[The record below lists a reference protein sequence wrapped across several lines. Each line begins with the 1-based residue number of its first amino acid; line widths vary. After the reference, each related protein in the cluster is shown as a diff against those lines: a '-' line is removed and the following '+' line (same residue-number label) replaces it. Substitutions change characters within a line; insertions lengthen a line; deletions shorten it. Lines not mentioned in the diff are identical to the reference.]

1 MPGPYAFVTIAS
13 PKGGNGMAKSDAY
26 KDLLE
31 TIRAYLEAGQPTL
44 ITGPPGTGKTA
55 YIHDLHGTKIQ
66 GKDVH
71 VISMIASN
79 RESTDIGGYPV
90 VVDGVV
96 KFVPVDWAV
105 EARKA
110 HEDGKFVIIFLDEAR
125 DISPP
130 VLAAL
135 NKAVHERKV
144 GDFEMPKEVRWLAAA
159 NSIDDS
165 TVGVALPPPTANR
178 WAHLDWDPRQM
189 VSAWCEGMI
198 GNKFALQT
206 PLSLEA
212 QKRLPAERAAIAA
225 FIHHRPEL
233 FHKMP
238 QAEDE
243 KDGPWPSART
253 LDSTAHVWAAAG
265 SSDEELRMRL
275 MAGLTGKYTAAEN
288 IQWRKSMD
296 LPDPE
301 KVLDGTIT
309 KIVVPDRPDAT
320 YATVSAVVS
329 CVANKYTHERYIGA
343 WKVFE
348 LLAKDG
354 AGDIAAALVP
364 AIENTTNG
372 KQGAPDPSKYVE
384 ALLPILQRAGVALR

>member
-1 MPGPYAFVTIAS
+1 
-13 PKGGNGMAKSDAY
+13 MAKHDAY
-26 KDLLE
+26 KELLE

-55 YIHDLHGTKIQ
+55 HIHDLHGTKIQ
-66 GKDVH
+66 GKEVH

-189 VSAWCEGMI
+189 VAAWCEGMI

-206 PLSLEA
+206 PLTEEA

-233 FHKMP
+233 FHNMP

-243 KDGPWPSART
+243 KDGPWSSART

-265 SSDEELRMRL
+265 SSISEDLRMRL
-275 MAGLTGKYTAAEN
+275 MAGLVSKYVAAEY

-301 KVLDGTIT
+301 KVLAGDIT
-309 KIVVPDRPDAT
+309 DIVVKDRPDAT

-329 CVANKYTHERYIGA
+329 CVANKFTNERYINA

-348 LLAKDG
+348 ILSQNG

-372 KQGAPDPSKYVE
+372 KQGVPDPSKYVE
-384 ALLPILQRAGVALR
+384 SLIPILVRAGVALR

>member
-1 MPGPYAFVTIAS
+1 
-13 PKGGNGMAKSDAY
+13 MAKHDAY

-66 GKDVH
+66 GKEVH

-178 WAHLDWDPRQM
+178 WAHLDWDPSKM

-198 GNKFALQT
+198 SNTFALQM
-206 PLSLEA
+206 PLSEEA
-212 QKRLPAERAAIAA
+212 QKRLPAERAAIAS

-233 FHKMP
+233 IHQMP
-238 QAEDE
+238 EAEDQ

-265 SSDEELRMRL
+265 NANEELRMRL
-275 MAGLTGKYTAAEN
+275 MAGLVGHYTAAEN
-288 IQWRKSMD
+288 IAWRKSMD

-301 KVLDGTIT
+301 KLLDGSI
-309 KIVVPDRPDAT
+309 KFEDVFQKDRPDVT
-320 YATVSAVVS
+320 YAMLSAVVS
-329 CVANKYTHERYIGA
+329 AVANNYKHERYTGA
-343 WKVFE
+343 WKIMNE
-348 LLAKDG
+348 MAKVG
-354 AGDIAAALVP
+354 AGDVAAALVP

-372 KQGAPDPSKYVE
+372 KQGVPDPSKYME
-384 ALLPILQRAGVALR
+384 NLIPILVRAGVAVR

>member
-1 MPGPYAFVTIAS
+1 
-13 PKGGNGMAKSDAY
+13 MAKGNAYSDMLATIKAY
-26 KDLLE
+26 VD
-31 TIRAYLEAGQPTL
+31 AGQPVL

-55 YIHDLHGTKIQ
+55 YIHDLNGTKIQ
-66 GKDVH
+66 GKEVH

-144 GDFEMPKEVRWLAAA
+144 GDFEMPKEVRWIAAA

-178 WAHLDWDPRQM
+178 WAHVDWDPHKM
-189 VSAWCEGMI
+189 VGAWCEGMI
-198 GNKFALQT
+198 SNAFALQT
-206 PLSLEA
+206 PLSEEA
-212 QKRLPAERAAIAA
+212 KKRLPAERAAIAA

-233 FHKMP
+233 FHQMP
-238 QAEDE
+238 KAEDE

-253 LDSTAHVWAAAG
+253 LDSTAHVWAAIGNA
-265 SSDEELRMRL
+265 DTELRLRT
-275 MAGLTGKYTAAEN
+275 MAGLVGHSIAAEY
-288 IQWRKSMD
+288 IQFYKQMD

-301 KVLDGTIT
+301 KVLDGTI
-309 KIVVPDRPDAT
+309 KFEDVFEKDRPDKT
-320 YATVSAVVS
+320 YCIFSAVVS
-329 CVANKYTHERYIGA
+329 AVANKYTHERYIGA
-343 WKVFE
+343 WKVMDE
-348 LLAKDG
+348 MAKIG
-354 AGDIAAALVP
+354 AGDVVAALFP

-372 KQGAPDPSKYVE
+372 KQGVPDPSKYME
-384 ALLPILQRAGVALR
+384 HIIPILVRAGIAVR